1 MNINSSKPP
10 EGQGV
15 NRTAQSAQ
23 NVPKPANNVEAK
35 DSAAPVRSTGPTDRV
50 NISSRSKEIADIT
63 SAINELPDIR
73 TDKVQEIQKSVEAGT
88 YSVDSSKVANKILK
102 SI

>member
-10 EGQGV
+10 EAQGLKG
-15 NRTAQSAQ
+15 TAQPAQ
-23 NVPKPANNVEAK
+23 NVPKPANVESK
-35 DSAAPVRSTGPTDRV
+35 DNAAPAKNANPKDRV
-50 NISSRSKEIADIT
+50 DISSRSKEIADIM
-63 SAINELPDIR
+63 SAVNQLPDVR

-88 YSVDSSKVANKILK
+88 YSVDSSKVADKILK

>member
-15 NRTAQSAQ
+15 NRTAQPAQ
-23 NVPKPANNVEAK
+23 NVPKAANVESK
-35 DSAAPVRSTGPTDRV
+35 DNAAPVTNTGPKDRV
-50 NISSRSKEIADIT
+50 DISSRSKEIADIM
-63 SAINELPDIR
+63 SAINQLPDVR
-73 TDKVQEIQKSVEAGT
+73 TDKVQAAQKSIEAGT
-88 YSVDSSKVANKILK
+88 YSVDPSRVADKILK

>member
-10 EGQGV
+10 EGQGP
-15 NRTAQSAQ
+15 NRIAQPTQ
-23 NVPKPANNVEAK
+23 NVQKPANVESK
-35 DSAAPVRSTGPTDRV
+35 DNAAPVKNASPQDRV

-63 SAINELPDIR
+63 SAINQLPDIR
-73 TDKVQEIQKSVEAGT
+73 TDRVQEIQKSIEAGT

>member
-10 EGQGV
+10 EGQGP
-15 NRTAQSAQ
+15 NRIAQPTQ
-23 NVPKPANNVEAK
+23 NVAKPANVEPK
-35 DSAAPVRSTGPTDRV
+35 DNAAPVKNASPKDRV
-50 NISSRSKEIADIT
+50 DISSRSKEIADIL
-63 SAINELPDIR
+63 SAINQLPDVR

-88 YSVDSSKVANKILK
+88 YSVDPSKVADKILK

>member
-10 EGQGV
+10 EGQGM
-15 NRTAQSAQ
+15 NRTAASAQ

-35 DSAAPVRSTGPTDRV
+35 DNAAPVKNASPQDRV

-63 SAINELPDIR
+63 SAIDQLPDIR
-73 TDKVQEIQKSVEAGT
+73 TDRVQKIQKSIEAGT